1 MQTIK
6 ASKETFYSIWIQT
19 KDSSNIGNVYLS
31 LNGDKTNV
39 EKLQLKVNKS
49 NTTPFRKEQ
58 SDEFEIKA
66 VDVGHVIYIN
76 KIIYFSLI
84 NYLTYKNK
92 IRFLK

>member
-1 MQTIK
+1 V
-6 ASKETFYSIWIQT
+6 SF
-19 KDSSNIGNVYLS
+19 
-31 LNGDKTNV
+31 NGDKTNV

-49 NTTPFRKEQ
+49 NTTPFQKEQ